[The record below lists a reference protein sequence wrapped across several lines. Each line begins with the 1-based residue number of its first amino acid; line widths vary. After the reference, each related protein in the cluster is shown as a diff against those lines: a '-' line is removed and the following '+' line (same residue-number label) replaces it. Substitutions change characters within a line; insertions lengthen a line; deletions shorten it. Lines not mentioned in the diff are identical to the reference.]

1 MPLENW
7 PKPIRLI
14 VFWLLGIQWARI
26 FLSRL
31 SDDKPSKLELLNR
44 IFQRNHFDLATSGE
58 EKIPADQGCIFATNH
73 PHGLFDGL
81 GAIWLGCKQGHD
93 CRAIGRHFL
102 SVFEPIR
109 DWFLLV
115 KLDAN
120 RKAQTGRQV
129 VEQSV
134 DFIKNGG
141 SLVVTPAGRVSV
153 SRPVWKP
160 ARDLPWKTGVVQ
172 LHRGAQ
178 APIVLVYVDV
188 NHSVTRQLGQSLH
201 GVIRALMQVWAYRL
215 GRTQKLHLHVL
226 DVIYPGDIPAGTLK
240 AQTEWLQAH
249 FNTLLES
256 HQQKSS

>member
-14 VFWLLGIQWARI
+14 VFWLLGIQWAHK
-26 FLSRL
+26 FLNKL
-31 SDDKPSKLELLNR
+31 SADQPSKLELLNR
-44 IFQRNHFDLATSGE
+44 IFQRNHFDIEATGE
-58 EKIPADQGCIFATNH
+58 EKIPVGQGCIIATNH

-81 GAIWLGCKQGHD
+81 GAIWLGSKQGHD

-120 RKAQTGRQV
+120 RKAKAGRQIV
-129 VEQSV
+129 DQSV
-134 DFIKNGG
+134 EFIRNGG

-153 SRPVWKP
+153 SRPAWKP
-160 ARDLPWKTGVVQ
+160 AQDLPWKTGVVQ
-172 LHRGAQ
+172 LHRRAE
-178 APIVLVYVDV
+178 APIVLVYVDID
-188 NHSVTRQLGQSLH
+188 HSVIRQLGQSLH
-201 GVIRALMQVWAYRL
+201 GVIRALMQVWAYRF

-226 DVIYPGDIPAGTLK
+226 DVIYPGDIPDGTLK
-240 AQTEWLQAH
+240 AQTEWLQAR
-249 FNTLLES
+249 FNSLVDGYHS
-256 HQQKSS
+256 RI